1 MNNSIQA
8 GLRPLRVLGWALAVF
23 CCAAGTLSASVATD
37 QIFVVRN
44 HATIFEAPRA
54 ETGALRILDVLEA
67 PQFGTL
73 TVNPDQTLTFS
84 PQRDVCE
91 TQDRFSYTVER
102 EGTLETI
109 EVTVDILCEALTII
123 SNFSPDGDGKNDT
136 FTILGIQNYPGS
148 RLTVFNGAGL
158 EVYAATDYANDWR
171 GTDRDG
177 HPLEGDGTVYYYVL
191 HDGGTRN
198 YSGILTIE

>member
-1 MNNSIQA
+1 MNNLIQA
-8 GLRPLRVLGWALAVF
+8 GLRPLRALGWALAVF
-23 CCAAGTLSASVATD
+23 CTTAGTLLATVATD

-44 HATIFEAPRA
+44 HATIFEVPRA
-54 ETGALRILDVLEA
+54 ETGALRIIDILEA

-73 TVNPDQTLTFS
+73 TINPDQTLTFL
-84 PQRDVCE
+84 PLRDVCA
-91 TQDRFSYTVER
+91 TQDHFRYTVDR
-102 EGTLETI
+102 AGSLETV
-109 EVTVDILCEALTII
+109 ETTVDILCEALTII
-123 SNFSPDGDGKNDT
+123 SNFSPDGDGENDT

-148 RLTVFNGAGL
+148 KLTIFNGAGL
-158 EVYAATDYANDWR
+158 EVYAATDYANDWQ

>member
-1 MNNSIQA
+1 MNTNTPA
-8 GLRPLRVLGWALAVF
+8 GLRL
-23 CCAAGTLSASVATD
+23 LSAFAVCFLLAHVARAAILND

-44 HATIFEAPRA
+44 HATVFEAPRA
-54 ETGALRILDVLEA
+54 EAGALQIIDILEA

-73 TVNPDQTLTFS
+73 TINPDQTLTFQ
-84 PQRDVCE
+84 PQRDVCA
-91 TQDRFSYTVER
+91 TQDHFRYTVDR
-102 EGTLETI
+102 AGSLETV
-109 EVTVDILCEALTII
+109 ETTVDILCEALTII
-123 SNFSPDGDGKNDT
+123 SNFSPNGDGENDT

-148 RLTVFNGAGL
+148 KLTIFNGAGL
-158 EVYAATDYANDWR
+158 EVYASTDYANDWQ